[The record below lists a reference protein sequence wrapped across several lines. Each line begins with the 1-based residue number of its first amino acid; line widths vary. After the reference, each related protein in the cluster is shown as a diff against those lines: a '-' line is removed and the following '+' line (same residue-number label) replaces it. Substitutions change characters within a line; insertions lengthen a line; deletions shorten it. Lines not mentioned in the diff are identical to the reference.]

1 MQYIVLKMD
10 QDVLGEYKGHY
21 YAKAVIRQALTL
33 DDLVEH
39 MSNHNSNYSEGT
51 IIGVIKDMTKCVRE
65 LILDGC
71 SVKID
76 NLGVFAASI
85 VNVEGGVASLENFNI
100 SKLVK
105 GVKMN
110 CLGTGDLSKAK
121 IGSDYKLQHVTSYS
135 SDQLV
140 DSSTASGDSSSSGSG
155 TSGSGSSNSGDGSSS
170 SGGSGT
176 EVTGE

>member
-1 MQYIVLKMD
+1 MQYIVLQMN
-10 QDVLGEYKGHY
+10 QDALGAYKGHY

-33 DDLVEH
+33 NDLVDH
-39 MSNHNSNYSEGT
+39 MADHNSTYSAGT
-51 IIGVIKDMTKCVRE
+51 ILGVLTDMTKCVRE

-85 VNVEGGVASLENFNI
+85 VNVEGGLESLENFSV

-110 CLGTGDLSKAK
+110 CLGTGDLSTAK
-121 IGSDYKLQHVTSYS
+121 IGSDYKLQHVTTYS

-140 DSSTASGDSSSSGSG
+140 DST
-155 TSGSGSSNSGDGSSS
+155 SSNSDSTSTDSGTTDSGTTD
-170 SGGSGT
+170 SGGGGL
-176 EVTGE
+176 E